1 MGMSAGG
8 SKGKVNSDIN
18 VTPLVDVVLVLLI
31 IFMVVTP
38 MLQKGRPVQLPTT
51 ANPAGLPKDD
61 ENELLISVA
70 YTGPDNPVSVWL
82 KTKQYNLTDLQALLT
97 ETYLRNPNKRV
108 VLKGD
113 KRLAYGEVKDVMM
126 IVNKAGFSGVGIVAE
141 KRGVP
146 GI

>member
-1 MGMSAGG
+1 MGMSTGG
-8 SKGKVNSDIN
+8 GKSKINSDIN

-38 MLQKGRPVQLPTT
+38 MLQKGRAVQLPETN
-51 ANPAGLPKDD
+51 NPDGLPED
-61 ENELLISVA
+61 ESELLVSVA
-70 YTGPDNPVSVWL
+70 YTGRGRPVAVWL
-82 KTKQYNLTDLQALLT
+82 DTKQVTLPDLEALLI
-97 ETYLRNPNKRV
+97 ETYQRNPSKRV

-113 KRLAYGEVKDVMM
+113 KRLPYGEVKDVMM
-126 IVNKAGFSGVGIVAE
+126 IVHKAGFSGVSIVAE